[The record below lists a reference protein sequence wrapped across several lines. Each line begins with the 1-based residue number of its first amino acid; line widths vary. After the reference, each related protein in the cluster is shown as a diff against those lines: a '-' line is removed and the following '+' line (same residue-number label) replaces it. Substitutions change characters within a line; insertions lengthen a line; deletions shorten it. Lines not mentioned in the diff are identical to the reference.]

1 MEKIRIQKLIAD
13 SGYCS
18 RRKAEDL
25 ISKGRVKLNGRP
37 VKLGDKASA
46 RDIITIDGERI
57 YVPKTK
63 KFVYIMMN
71 KPRGYVTTMS
81 DELGRKCVNELLEGV
96 NERVYPVGRLDRNS
110 EGLLL
115 FTNDGNFANGIMHPA
130 KQISKTYRVT
140 VRPDINDEQLVALAD
155 GIDLDGKKTLP
166 ATVIVK
172 DKEPGRVVLLMTIKE
187 GRNRQI
193 RRNFEG
199 YEDII
204 NKIGREELRI
214 IESFS
219 NGMVDGYGI
228 YAVYP
233 EQITIYDFDGN
244 DFDIIDGII
253 RTILFKGQFKG
264 INSCEFKL
272 VDNDKNKIAADLNFI
287 ENRGGYIRNIDEFMN
302 NCKKCKELR

>member
-1 MEKIRIQKLIAD
+1 MLEIHEKK
-13 SGYCS
+13 
-18 RRKAEDL
+18 
-25 ISKGRVKLNGRP
+25 
-37 VKLGDKASA
+37 
-46 RDIITIDGERI
+46 
-57 YVPKTK
+57 
-63 KFVYIMMN
+63 
-71 KPRGYVTTMS
+71 
-81 DELGRKCVNELLEGV
+81 
-96 NERVYPVGRLDRNS
+96 
-110 EGLLL
+110 
-115 FTNDGNFANGIMHPA
+115 
-130 KQISKTYRVT
+130 
-140 VRPDINDEQLVALAD
+140 
-155 GIDLDGKKTLP
+155 
-166 ATVIVK
+166 
-172 DKEPGRVVLLMTIKE
+172 
-187 GRNRQI
+187 
-193 RRNFEG
+193 NFEG

-272 VDNDKNKIAADLNFI
+272 VAADLNFI

>member
-1 MEKIRIQKLIAD
+1 MLEIHEKK
-13 SGYCS
+13 
-18 RRKAEDL
+18 
-25 ISKGRVKLNGRP
+25 
-37 VKLGDKASA
+37 
-46 RDIITIDGERI
+46 
-57 YVPKTK
+57 
-63 KFVYIMMN
+63 
-71 KPRGYVTTMS
+71 
-81 DELGRKCVNELLEGV
+81 
-96 NERVYPVGRLDRNS
+96 
-110 EGLLL
+110 
-115 FTNDGNFANGIMHPA
+115 
-130 KQISKTYRVT
+130 
-140 VRPDINDEQLVALAD
+140 
-155 GIDLDGKKTLP
+155 
-166 ATVIVK
+166 
-172 DKEPGRVVLLMTIKE
+172 
-187 GRNRQI
+187 
-193 RRNFEG
+193 NFEG

-287 ENRGGYIRNIDEFMN
+287 ENRGGYIRNLSLIHI
-302 NCKKCKELR
+302 

>member
-1 MEKIRIQKLIAD
+1 MLEIHEKK
-13 SGYCS
+13 
-18 RRKAEDL
+18 
-25 ISKGRVKLNGRP
+25 
-37 VKLGDKASA
+37 
-46 RDIITIDGERI
+46 
-57 YVPKTK
+57 
-63 KFVYIMMN
+63 
-71 KPRGYVTTMS
+71 
-81 DELGRKCVNELLEGV
+81 
-96 NERVYPVGRLDRNS
+96 
-110 EGLLL
+110 
-115 FTNDGNFANGIMHPA
+115 
-130 KQISKTYRVT
+130 
-140 VRPDINDEQLVALAD
+140 
-155 GIDLDGKKTLP
+155 
-166 ATVIVK
+166 
-172 DKEPGRVVLLMTIKE
+172 
-187 GRNRQI
+187 
-193 RRNFEG
+193 NFEG

-287 ENRGGYIRNIDEFMN
+287 ENGAAIYGI
-302 NCKKCKELR
+302 

>member
-1 MEKIRIQKLIAD
+1 MLEIHEKK
-13 SGYCS
+13 
-18 RRKAEDL
+18 
-25 ISKGRVKLNGRP
+25 
-37 VKLGDKASA
+37 
-46 RDIITIDGERI
+46 
-57 YVPKTK
+57 
-63 KFVYIMMN
+63 
-71 KPRGYVTTMS
+71 
-81 DELGRKCVNELLEGV
+81 
-96 NERVYPVGRLDRNS
+96 
-110 EGLLL
+110 
-115 FTNDGNFANGIMHPA
+115 
-130 KQISKTYRVT
+130 
-140 VRPDINDEQLVALAD
+140 
-155 GIDLDGKKTLP
+155 
-166 ATVIVK
+166 
-172 DKEPGRVVLLMTIKE
+172 
-187 GRNRQI
+187 
-193 RRNFEG
+193 NFEG

-264 INSCEFKL
+264 INSCEFRL